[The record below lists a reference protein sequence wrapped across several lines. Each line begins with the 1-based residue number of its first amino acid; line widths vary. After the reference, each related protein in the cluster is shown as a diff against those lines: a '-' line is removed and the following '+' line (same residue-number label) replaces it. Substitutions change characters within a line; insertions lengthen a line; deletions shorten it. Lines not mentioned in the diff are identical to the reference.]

1 MVKCMLVRKLEGGK
15 NKNRKEKEKENNPK
29 TRDLIITV
37 S

>member
-1 MVKCMLVRKLEGGK
+1 MLVRKLEGGK

>member
-15 NKNRKEKEKENNPK
+15 NKKEKEKENNPK
-29 TRDLIITV
+29 TRDLITMV